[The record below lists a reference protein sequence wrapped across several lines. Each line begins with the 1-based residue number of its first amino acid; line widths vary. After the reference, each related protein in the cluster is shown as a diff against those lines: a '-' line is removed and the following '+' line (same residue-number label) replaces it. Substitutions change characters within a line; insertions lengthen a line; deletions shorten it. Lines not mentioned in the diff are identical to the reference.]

1 MQGGGREAVSSSPL
15 HHHPHSVQQPSVLIA
30 GGLDINSCD
39 LYIAVPQHIC
49 KLGYII
55 GLLIEAAGK
64 QMTYIMR
71 INLCGIYS
79 GRIAELFHGVPY
91 VAAVEWLS
99 ACCFE
104 YTAGE
109 NALTFTVT

>member
-1 MQGGGREAVSSSPL
+1 M
-15 HHHPHSVQQPSVLIA
+15 LIA
-30 GGLDINSCD
+30 GGLDINTCG

-55 GLLIEAAGK
+55 GLFIEAAGE
-64 QMTYIMR
+64 QMPYIVR
-71 INLCGIYS
+71 VDLCGIYA
-79 GRIAELFHGVPY
+79 GRVAELFHRVPY

-109 NALTFTVT
+109 NVLFFTVIKQCIYQLLWI